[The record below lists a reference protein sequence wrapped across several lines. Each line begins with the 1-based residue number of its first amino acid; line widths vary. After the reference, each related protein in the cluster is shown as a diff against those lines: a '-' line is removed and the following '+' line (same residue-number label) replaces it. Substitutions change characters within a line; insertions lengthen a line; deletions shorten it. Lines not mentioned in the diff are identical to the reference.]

1 MEFPCGDR
9 QTGKKPTSLSFSY
22 LHHKAPPTCKCQ
34 LCVLPFPE
42 LKRDLSLSEVF
53 LGPLMLQ
60 FKNCLHKE
68 KKSQIFMGANED
80 MSISFQSKALKVKQ
94 VLCFVVEAPEGCCRQ
109 QELLCESD

>member
-80 MSISFQSKALKVKQ
+80 MSISSQSKALKVKQ